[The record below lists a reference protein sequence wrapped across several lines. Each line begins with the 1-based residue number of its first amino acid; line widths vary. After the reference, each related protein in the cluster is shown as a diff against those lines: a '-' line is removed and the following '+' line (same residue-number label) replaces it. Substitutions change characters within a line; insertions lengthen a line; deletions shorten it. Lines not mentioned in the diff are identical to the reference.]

1 MPLSS
6 DRNCASTHS
15 LDAQH
20 YLYPKTRSPSSHSTK
35 ARPSLTSWNKRQAR
49 QGTFRTPQVSSS
61 TLRTTSTS
69 AYGMS
74 STLPSYQAST
84 TRPSQSYASSSRHG
98 PGTPSSHRSRAH
110 ILTSRRR
117 LKEYKDTV
125 GLYIFTLDLITNNY
139 PFITGVEG
147 LPYDCFAL
155 TPCSTST
162 GGVVVLASNSVLFV
176 DQSGRR
182 VIMPVNGWPPRISD
196 LPMPTLTPQEQTR
209 DLLLEGSRFTFV
221 DERTLFLFLRD
232 GTVYPVEL
240 IQDGK
245 TVSRLSMSPAL
256 AQTTI
261 PAIVKRIGDDH
272 VFVGSMVGPSVL
284 LRTSQVEE
292 EIVEED
298 VEMAPGPAVVDTAN
312 QMDMDDDE
320 GQCSVVVC
328 ANSV

>member
-1 MPLSS
+1 
-6 DRNCASTHS
+6 
-15 LDAQH
+15 
-20 YLYPKTRSPSSHSTK
+20 
-35 ARPSLTSWNKRQAR
+35 
-49 QGTFRTPQVSSS
+49 
-61 TLRTTSTS
+61 
-69 AYGMS
+69 MS
-74 STLPSYQAST
+74 
-84 TRPSQSYASSSRHG
+84 
-98 PGTPSSHRSRAH
+98 SSHRSRAH
-110 ILTSRRR
+110 ILTSHRR

-139 PFITGVEG
+139 PVITGVEG

-182 VIMPVNGWPPRISD
+182 VILPVNGWPPRISD

-261 PAIVKRIGDDH
+261 PAVVKRIGDDH

-298 VEMAPGPAVVDTAN
+298 VEMAPGPTVVDTAN

-320 GQCSVVVC
+320 GKCSAVVRSPFCLTQPFQTSTGRRRTLTSLLQMALRTAPPILSKRELWCTSPC
-328 ANSV
+328 ATQYRPMVPSLT